1 MIGCSFT
8 TINQKLL
15 YFDIFTVILYSFNTI
30 VPNIC
35 DPHCIINVQYETEKL
50 CHIFSNRYL
59 VLKTSH
65 HLLNVFNSKSN
76 EYSLI
81 SSVTEKAEKA
91 SFRIQKGKP
100 LVLSICE

>member
-1 MIGCSFT
+1 MK
-8 TINQKLL
+8 NHKLL
-15 YFDIFTVILYSFNTI
+15 YFDILTVVPYSFNTI
-30 VPNIC
+30 VPNFC

-65 HLLNVFNSKSN
+65 HLVNISNSKSN

-91 SFRIQKGKP
+91 SFRI
-100 LVLSICE
+100 